1 MLHPN
6 IISADHIPLLAR
18 IEDAVRLE
26 AKRATHDGYIWPRE
40 RRLMAVAAC
49 IRERMAEDLS
59 HLIRE
64 AGAFETVCDDALIA
78 LGWTPE
84 QVRRYGEQAVWQTRG
99 ENACGTPQADEHR
112 PERAANLN
120 NHARDLT
127 HEVA

>member
-1 MLHPN
+1 MLHHHGLQAPSN
-6 IISADHIPLLAR
+6 SPPVSAAT
-18 IEDAVRLE
+18 AVRLE

-49 IRERMAEDLS
+49 IRERMAEDLA

-84 QVRRYGEQAVWQTRG
+84 QVRRDGEQAVRQTRG

>member
-1 MLHPN
+1 MLYHHGSQAPSN
-6 IISADHIPLLAR
+6 SPPGSTAT
-18 IEDAVRLE
+18 AVRLE
-26 AKRATHDGYIWPRE
+26 AKRATHDGFIWPRE

-49 IRERMAEDLS
+49 VRERMGEDLA

-84 QVRRYGEQAVWQTRG
+84 QVRRYGEQAARQARG
-99 ENACGTPQADEHR
+99 ENDCGND
-112 PERAANLN
+112 
-120 NHARDLT
+120 NHACDLA